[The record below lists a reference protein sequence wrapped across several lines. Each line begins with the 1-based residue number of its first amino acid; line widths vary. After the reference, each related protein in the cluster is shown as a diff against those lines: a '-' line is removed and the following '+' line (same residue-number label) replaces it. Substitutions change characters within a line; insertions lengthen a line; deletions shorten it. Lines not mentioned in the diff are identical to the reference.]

1 MAKSYIRQKKFSRE
15 VRIGPGFLMEIFL
28 NLVVNYV
35 NKDVLEFL
43 AAEVRP
49 VGLNGLRIIFVCPK
63 KT

>member
-1 MAKSYIRQKKFSRE
+1 
-15 VRIGPGFLMEIFL
+15 MEIFL